1 MPFKTIVSTETQTDC
16 FVGQPIRNYQKMLG
30 LCGSIG
36 FEVYRRVTIGNQT
49 WMAEKTPIKMEVCW
63 ENHRTKW

>member
-36 FEVYRRVTIGNQT
+36 FEVYRRVTIGNGGVLG
-49 WMAEKTPIKMEVCW
+49 KPS
-63 ENHRTKW
+63 N